1 MLDGKENN
9 ALSSPSFQE
18 QKKLQYGKSFWSSF
32 SYYLKS

>member
-18 QKKLQYGKSFWSSF
+18 QKNYNMAKAFDPLS
-32 SYYLKS
+32 LTI